1 MHLIILYLIIVTLFW
16 RLELVSHLAQDLELL
31 FYSIVTSDLRSA
43 LAKMTKLLSVECP
56 FLRVQNSYLFCFS
69 DNKICDSV
77 SELRMK
83 ASDFNVIKVIGRG
96 AFGEVQLVRHKSTKK
111 VFAMKLLSKYEM
123 VMQVFDCQE
132 ADLAPAVRASWPGY
146 LLNMS
151 RPGF

>member
-1 MHLIILYLIIVTLFW
+1 
-16 RLELVSHLAQDLELL
+16 
-31 FYSIVTSDLRSA
+31 
-43 LAKMTKLLSVECP
+43 
-56 FLRVQNSYLFCFS
+56 
-69 DNKICDSV
+69 
-77 SELRMK
+77 MK

-132 ADLAPAVRASWPGY
+132 ADLAPAVRAGWPGY